1 MYASERGAT
10 ERSRGEDRTDSAI
23 DMLANLRKE
32 EFASIEAWRASFIE
46 LLAATLFVFLG
57 AGSVIITGSLTD
69 GELTVPRLL
78 TIAFAH
84 GLAIAFL
91 AFATANVSG
100 GHMNPAV
107 TIAAVMTKKLS
118 GARGL
123 MFVAAQLAGAAIGA
137 LLLLATIP
145 DAADTNLGGH
155 ALGSDVSI
163 TMGLI
168 MEIVVT
174 FALVFVIF
182 ATAVDPGGIAPLAP
196 LAIGLTVLVDHIIAI
211 PITGASMNPARS
223 FGPALISGEWSN
235 HWIYWLGPILGGL
248 IAGVMYQVV
257 FINRPR

>member
-1 MYASERGAT
+1 
-10 ERSRGEDRTDSAI
+10 
-23 DMLANLRKE
+23 MLAAEMGRGRDRSNSAFGMLTNLTKE
-32 EFASIEAWRASFIE
+32 EFVSIEAWRASFIE
-46 LLAATLFVFLG
+46 LRAAAVFVFLG
-57 AGSVIITGSLTD
+57 AGSGIVTGSLTG
-69 GELTVPRLL
+69 GELTVPRLF
-78 TIAFAH
+78 TIALAH

-107 TIAAVMTKKLS
+107 TLAAVMTKKIT

-123 MFVAAQLAGAAIGA
+123 MFVAAQLTGAVIGA

-145 DAADTNLGGH
+145 EAADTNLGAH
-155 ALGSDVSI
+155 ALGPDVTI

-174 FALVFVIF
+174 FILVFVIF

-196 LAIGLTVLVDHIIAI
+196 LAIGFAVLVDHLVAV

-223 FGPALISGEWSN
+223 FGPALVSGEWAD
-235 HWIYWLGPILGGL
+235 HWIYWLGPLLGGL

>member
-1 MYASERGAT
+1 
-10 ERSRGEDRTDSAI
+10 
-23 DMLANLRKE
+23 MLTNLKIA
-32 EFASIEAWRASFIE
+32 EFVSIEAWRTSFIE
-46 LLAATLFVFLG
+46 LLATALFVFLG

-69 GELTVPRLL
+69 GELTVSRLL

-107 TIAAVMTKKLS
+107 TFAAVVTKKIS

-123 MFVAAQLAGAAIGA
+123 MFVAAQLAGAVIGA

-145 DAADTNLGGH
+145 DAADTNLGAH
-155 ALGSDVSI
+155 ALGSDVTI

-174 FALVFVIF
+174 FVLVFVIF

-196 LAIGLTVLVDHIIAI
+196 
-211 PITGASMNPARS
+211 SR
-223 FGPALISGEWSN
+223 
-235 HWIYWLGPILGGL
+235 LG
-248 IAGVMYQVV
+248 
-257 FINRPR
+257 

>member
-1 MYASERGAT
+1 
-10 ERSRGEDRTDSAI
+10 
-23 DMLANLRKE
+23 MLTNLKIA
-32 EFASIEAWRASFIE
+32 EFVSIEAWRTSFIE
-46 LLAATLFVFLG
+46 LLATALFVFLG

-107 TIAAVMTKKLS
+107 TFAAVVTKKIS

-123 MFVAAQLAGAAIGA
+123 MFVAAQLAGAVIGA

-145 DAADTNLGGH
+145 DAADTNLGAH
-155 ALGSDVSI
+155 ALGSDVTI

-174 FALVFVIF
+174 FVLVFVIF

-196 LAIGLTVLVDHIIAI
+196 LAIGLAVMVDHLVAI

-223 FGPALISGEWSN
+223 FGPALVSGEWAN
-235 HWIYWLGPILGGL
+235 HWIYWLGPILGGVL
-248 IAGVMYQVV
+248 AGVMYQVV

>member
-1 MYASERGAT
+1 M
-10 ERSRGEDRTDSAI
+10 
-23 DMLANLRKE
+23 
-32 EFASIEAWRASFIE
+32 
-46 LLAATLFVFLG
+46 
-57 AGSVIITGSLTD
+57 IITGSLTD

-107 TIAAVMTKKLS
+107 TFAAVVTKKIS

-123 MFVAAQLAGAAIGA
+123 MFVAAQLAGAVIGA

-145 DAADTNLGGH
+145 DAADTNLGAH
-155 ALGSDVSI
+155 ALGSDVTI

-174 FALVFVIF
+174 FVLVFVIF

-196 LAIGLTVLVDHIIAI
+196 LAIGLAVMVDHLVAI

-223 FGPALISGEWSN
+223 FGPALVSGEWAN
-235 HWIYWLGPILGGL
+235 HWIYWLGPILGGVL
-248 IAGVMYQVV
+248 AGVMYQVV

>member
-1 MYASERGAT
+1 MT
-10 ERSRGEDRTDSAI
+10 T
-23 DMLANLRKE
+23 LRIE
-32 EFASIEAWRASFIE
+32 EFTSIEAWRASFIE
-46 LLAATLFVFLG
+46 FLAAALFVFLG
-57 AGSVIITGSLTD
+57 AGSVIVTGSLTD

-107 TIAAVMTKKLS
+107 TFAAVMTKKIT
-118 GARGL
+118 GARGM
-123 MFVAAQLAGAAIGA
+123 MFVAAQLAGAVIGA
-137 LLLLATIP
+137 LMLLATIP
-145 DAADTNLGGH
+145 DAADTNLGAH

-174 FALVFVIF
+174 LILVFVIF

-196 LAIGLTVLVDHIIAI
+196 LAIGLTVLVDHLVAI

-223 FGPALISGEWSN
+223 FGPALVSGEWAN
-235 HWIYWLGPILGGL
+235 HWIYWLGPMLGGAF
-248 IAGVMYQVV
+248 AGVMYQVV